1 MNLTI
6 TAEEL
11 YYLGVLLQAKYID
24 YAYIAAMDDIQ
35 YNYALFQKEAQAQL
49 VSRGILMEDFS
60 GNIEIEENAKSLLA
74 PIFFGEKES
83 SADICY
89 LGDEKK
95 VDIFKFHFLDDKI
108 TMVTGRDKK
117 LIIKE
122 VDVLYLADFVSNI
135 LPENYSVKTSEK
147 TDKIDKDNVTRFIAI
162 KNILLG
168 RTSEVRLYIESE
180 GVFYQESSD
189 GNIYSVTQNDFLTD
203 ALGVIK
209 GDNYGL

>member
-35 YNYALFQKEAQAQL
+35 HNYALFQKEAQAQL

-108 TMVTGRDKK
+108 TMVTGKDKK

-135 LPENYSVKTSEK
+135 LPENYSVDTPEK
-147 TDKIDKDNVTRFIAI
+147 KDKIDKDTVSRFIAI

-189 GNIYSVTQNDFLTD
+189 GNIYSVAGHKFVTD

-209 GDNYGL
+209 GG

>member
-35 YNYALFQKEAQAQL
+35 HNYALFQKEAQAQL

-60 GNIEIEENAKSLLA
+60 GNIEIEENIKSLLA

-108 TMVTGRDKK
+108 TMVMGKDKK

-122 VDVLYLADFVSNI
+122 VDMLNLADFVNDI
-135 LPENYSVKTSEK
+135 LPENYRVKTSEK

-180 GVFYQESSD
+180 GVFYQETSD
-189 GNIYSVTQNDFLTD
+189 GSIYSVTQNDFVTD